1 MFSVKEMAIE
11 IISIM
16 SGNTSSKDLEVVLNV
31 RSSLTLRS
39 DLNRIEQVLMNL
51 LSNAILRSPR
61 GGKIK
66 LSVAMEPFNLD
77 MVTSISD
84 YESIKNFNPNL
95 N

>member
-66 LSVAMEPFNLD
+66 LSFAMEPFNLD

>member
-1 MFSVKEMAIE
+1 
-11 IISIM
+11 M
-16 SGNTSSKDLEVVLNV
+16 SGHTSSKDLEVILDV

-39 DLNRIEQVLMNL
+39 DFDRIEQVLMSL

-66 LSVAMEPFNLD
+66 LSFDIEPFNLD
-77 MVTSISD
+77 LVTSISD
-84 YESIKNFNPNL
+84 YESIKSSNPNL